1 MMNYEIFKDVVEE
14 KFMDYMPDEFKNA
27 KLAIAPVQKVNVT
40 LDGLSI
46 LDTGRNISPTI
57 YINDMYERYKENGDL
72 ENTIISA
79 CNFMAKT
86 ISETSPVFDVD
97 NFLNSA
103 KDKIVFQLI
112 NTEQNKSFLE
122 KVPHREFQDLSIIYK
137 VVINVEKESIH
148 NVQVTNELSK
158 RLGMDE
164 EKLFKSAAENT
175 RRILP
180 PTVRNMKDVITE
192 MFEAQG
198 MPEELSNMM
207 MGQIPEELPMWVIT
221 NNVGNNGAVSML
233 YENELHELA
242 ENMESDL
249 YILPSSVHEVIA
261 VSTDMGNPEE
271 LAQMVAEINMQE
283 VSLSERLSNQVYHY
297 DKDLR
302 KLSLATDTPNKRL
315 DGIVSEPP
323 LVYEAQEKSR

>member
-164 EKLFKSAAENT
+164 EMLFKSAAENT